1 MTGSRLSRVTRAALL
16 PLLMAGCSAPSVPV
30 GDYVDR
36 WFGSGPALKPA
47 ELVAIKP
54 TATARILWQ
63 GDAGAAENYVFTP
76 AIAANSVYA
85 AGAAGQIVRFDAGS
99 GKVLA
104 RIETKH
110 RLSGGIGS
118 DGRLILAGTARGEVL
133 AFDQGGKQLWKTQL
147 TSELLSAPQTDFGI
161 VVVRSGDGRIY
172 GLDAVTGTRKWV
184 YQRAL
189 PALTVR
195 THVGVV
201 LYRDAVFAGF
211 AGGRLVALAISNG
224 NVGWEATVALPKGAT
239 ELERVAD
246 VSSLPVIDGG
256 QSCAVAFQG
265 RVACFDLTKGTPGW
279 ARDISSVAGMA
290 IDDRNVYVS
299 DDKGAVVAFEKSTGA
314 SQWKQDKLF
323 GRRISGPA
331 AVGMHIVVGDY
342 QGYLHF
348 LSRDDGSFAARIA
361 TDGSAIIA
369 PPIALSDGVLVQTR
383 NGGVFAITV
392 R

>member
-1 MTGSRLSRVTRAALL
+1 MTGSRLSRVALL

-30 GDYVDR
+30 GDYIDR

-54 TATARILWQ
+54 AATARILWQ
-63 GDAGAAENYVFTP
+63 GNAGIAENYVFTP
-76 AIAANSVYA
+76 AIAANSVYVASA
-85 AGAAGQIVRFDAGS
+85 AGEVVRFDAGS

-110 RLSGGIGS
+110 RLSGGVGS
-118 DGRLILAGTARGEVL
+118 DGRLILTGTNRGEVL
-133 AFDQGGKQLWKTQL
+133 AFDQGGRQLWKTQL
-147 TSELLSAPQTDFGI
+147 TSEVLSAPQTDLGI

-172 GLDAVTGTRKWV
+172 GLDAATGTRKWV
-184 YQRAL
+184 YQRTL

-195 THVGVV
+195 THAGVV

-211 AGGRLVALAISNG
+211 AGGRLVALAINNG

-246 VSSLPVIDGG
+246 ISSLPVIDGR

-265 RVACFDLTKGTPGW
+265 RVACFDLTKGTLGW

-323 GRRISGPA
+323 GRRISGPI
-331 AVGMHIVVGDY
+331 AVGKHVAVGDY
-342 QGYLHF
+342 QGYVHF

-369 PPIALSDGVLVQTR
+369 RPMALDDGVLVQTR
-383 NGGVFAITV
+383 NGGVFAITIQ
-392 R
+392 

>member
-1 MTGSRLSRVTRAALL
+1 MTGSELSRAALVALL
-16 PLLMAGCSAPSVPV
+16 PLLTTGCSIPSVPV
-30 GDYVDR
+30 GDYFDR
-36 WFGSGPALKPA
+36 WFGSGPVLKPA

-54 TATARILWQ
+54 SATARILWQ
-63 GDAGAAENYVFTP
+63 GNAGNAEKNVFTP
-76 AIAANSVYA
+76 AVAANSVYA
-85 AGAAGQIVRFDAGS
+85 AGAAGRIVRFDAGS
-99 GKVLA
+99 GKQLA
-104 RIETKH
+104 SIDTKS
-110 RLSGGIGS
+110 RLSGGVGS

-133 AFDQGGKQLWKTQL
+133 AFDQNGKQLWKTQL
-147 TSELLSAPQTDFGI
+147 TSEVLSAPQTDLGM

-172 GLDAVTGTRKWV
+172 GLDAATGARKWV
-184 YQRAL
+184 YQRTL

-195 THVGVV
+195 TYVGVA

-211 AGGRLVALAISNG
+211 AGGRLVALALNNG

-246 VSSLPVIDGG
+246 ISSLPVIDGK

-265 RVACFDLTKGTPGW
+265 RVACFDLMKGTPGW
-279 ARDISSVAGMA
+279 SRDISSVAGMA

-299 DDKGAVVAFEKSTGA
+299 DDKGAVVAFEKDTGA

-323 GRRISGPA
+323 GRRISGP
-331 AVGMHIVVGDY
+331 VVSGKYVAIGDY
-342 QGYLHF
+342 QGYVHF

-361 TDGSAIIA
+361 TDGSAIVA
-369 PPIALSDGVLVQTR
+369 QPIALNDGILVQTL

-392 R
+392 Q

>member
-1 MTGSRLSRVTRAALL
+1 MTGSRLSRVVLL
-16 PLLMAGCSAPSVPV
+16 PLLMAGCSMPSVPV
-30 GDYVDR
+30 GDYVDK

-63 GDAGAAENYVFTP
+63 GNVGAAEKYVFTP

-85 AGAAGQIVRFDAGS
+85 AGATGQIVRFDAGS
-99 GKVLA
+99 GKVLE
-104 RIETKH
+104 RIETKQ
-110 RLSGGIGS
+110 RLAGGVGS
-118 DGRLILAGTARGEVL
+118 DGRLVLAGTARGEVV
-133 AFDQGGKQLWKTQL
+133 AFEQGGKQLWKAQL
-147 TSELLSAPQTDFGI
+147 TSEVLSAPQTDLGI
-161 VVVRSGDGRIY
+161 VIVRSGDGRIY
-172 GLDAVTGTRKWV
+172 GLDAATGTRKWV
-184 YQRAL
+184 YQRTL

-211 AGGRLVALAISNG
+211 AGGRLVALSLNNG
-224 NVGWEATVALPKGAT
+224 NVGWEAAVALPKGAT

-246 VSSLPVIDGG
+246 ISSLPVIDGR

-265 RVACFDLTKGTPGW
+265 RVACFDLTKGTPNW

-290 IDDRNVYVS
+290 IDDRDVYIS
-299 DDKGAVVAFEKSTGA
+299 DDKGAVVAFEKRTGA

-331 AVGMHIVVGDY
+331 AIGKHVVVGDY
-342 QGYLHF
+342 QGYVHF
-348 LSRDDGSFAARIA
+348 LARDDGSFTARVA

-369 PPIALSDGVLVQTR
+369 QPIALNDGVLVQTR
-383 NGGVFAITV
+383 NGGVFAITAQ
-392 R
+392 

>member
-1 MTGSRLSRVTRAALL
+1 MTGSRLSRIAWVALL
-16 PLLMAGCSAPSVPV
+16 PLLMAACSAPSVPV
-30 GDYVDR
+30 GDYIDR
-36 WFGSGPALKPA
+36 WFGSGPVLKPA
-47 ELVAIKP
+47 ALVAIKP

-63 GDAGAAENYVFTP
+63 GNAGTAERFVFTP

-85 AGAAGQIVRFDAGS
+85 AGAAGEIVRFDAGS

-104 RIETKH
+104 RIATKH
-110 RLSGGIGS
+110 RLSGGVGS

-133 AFDQGGKQLWKTQL
+133 AFDQGGKPLWKTQL
-147 TSELLSAPQTDFGI
+147 TSEVLSAPQTDHGI

-172 GLDAVTGTRKWV
+172 GLDAATGIRQWV
-184 YQRAL
+184 YQRTL

-195 THVGVV
+195 THVGIAF
-201 LYRDAVFAGF
+201 YRDAVFAGF
-211 AGGRLVALAISNG
+211 AGGRLVALAINNG
-224 NVGWEATVALPKGAT
+224 SVGWEATVALPKGAT

-246 VSSLPVIDGG
+246 ISSLPVIDGR
-256 QSCAVAFQG
+256 QACAVAFQG

-299 DDKGAVVAFEKSTGA
+299 DDKGAVVAFEKSTGS
-314 SQWKQDKLF
+314 SQWKQDKLY

-331 AVGMHIVVGDY
+331 AVGRHVVVGDY
-342 QGYLHF
+342 EGYVHV

-369 PPIALSDGVLVQTR
+369 QPLAFNDGVLVQTR
-383 NGGVFAITV
+383 DGGVYAITIQ
-392 R
+392 